1 MIGTLAGTAG
11 HPVTV
16 KGYAQDFGFPVS
28 AVQFSCDGG
37 CTWTTYE
44 TPNAESGVNVNWS
57 FTFIPPEA
65 GTYELLVRAVRD
77 DGRIS
82 PEPARVTLPDLPH
95 PHTSSSKST
104 GTSSLY
110 SISRP
115 S

>member
-82 PEPARVTLPDLPH
+82 PEPARVTLDI
-95 PHTSSSKST
+95 SSDD
-104 GTSSLY
+104 
-110 SISRP
+110 
-115 S
+115 

>member
-1 MIGTLAGTAG
+1 MRGAILRIASGKELLNDRHARGTAG

-57 FTFIPPEA
+57 FTFTPPEA
-65 GTYELLVRAVRD
+65 GTYELLVRAVRG

-82 PEPARVTLPDLPH
+82 PEPARVTLDI
-95 PHTSSSKST
+95 SSDD
-104 GTSSLY
+104 
-110 SISRP
+110 
-115 S
+115 

>member
-57 FTFIPPEA
+57 FTFTPPEA

-82 PEPARVTLPDLPH
+82 PEPARVTLDI
-95 PHTSSSKST
+95 SSWTIDQSPRKSPT
-104 GTSSLY
+104 RAG
-110 SISRP
+110 RAP

>member
-11 HPVTV
+11 HPGPV

-37 CTWTTYE
+37 RTWTTYE

-57 FTFIPPEA
+57 FTFTPPRSRRLP
-65 GTYELLVRAVRD
+65 GCRAR
-77 DGRIS
+77 R
-82 PEPARVTLPDLPH
+82 ARRRAHLAR
-95 PHTSSSKST
+95 T
-104 GTSSLY
+104 GTRDAGYQLTIDQSPRKSPT
-110 SISRP
+110 RAGRAP